1 VVQGKGRKDRKVP
14 LREASKPVLEA
25 WDQARPKGSRTFF
38 CRLSG
43 SRLSTRHIQRMV
55 KSLARRAGLERAEEI
70 TPHTLRHTYATDL
83 LSSGL
88 DVRLVQTALGH
99 AQISTTQVYTHVKP
113 SALLSAIRQID
124 GRQVAET
131 EAEQLARRILGL
143 PTEARAAL
151 KQLLEGV

>member
-1 VVQGKGRKDRKVP
+1 MCLKVCGVI
-14 LREASKPVLEA
+14 SS
-25 WDQARPKGSRTFF
+25 ARSRP
-38 CRLSG
+38 
-43 SRLSTRHIQRMV
+43 
-55 KSLARRAGLERAEEI
+55 ARRAGLERAEEI